1 MSYHDHSFLPPDDE
15 ELTREERYARR
26 VMNEVHR
33 MDAAQIAEERR
44 REAGLEDDFSFTT
57 DPHAD
62 EQRGRQG
69 GWQEDRHEGFSE
81 NERNGSYEGGQGGN
95 SGGNQGDQRGNY
107 GSSEGGQGDNDGRN
121 QSSRQGDS
129 ATEAQAHFASSD
141 KPKKNR
147 GTAFWQLIS
156 GTILL
161 HEGLSQYYRYMLWIA
176 VLFFA
181 SIAVMFMTLHLD
193 RRYAELETQVRVLRA
208 KATLLEEER
217 CRKTTYTSIFN
228 ELKKRNIDLLPRE
241 KPWHELTE

>member
-1 MSYHDHSFLPPDDE
+1 MSYHDHSFLPPEEE
-15 ELTREERYARR
+15 ELTHEERYARR
-26 VMNEVHR
+26 VLNEVHR
-33 MDAAQIAEERR
+33 IDAAQIDEERR
-44 REAGLEDDFSFTT
+44 REERLEDDFSFTT
-57 DPHAD
+57 DPH
-62 EQRGRQG
+62 RSKLVG
-69 GWQEDRHEGFSE
+69 
-81 NERNGSYEGGQGGN
+81 NKEGGQDEGEDFTR
-95 SGGNQGDQRGNY
+95 SGQNGFSQSDQDF
-107 GSSEGGQGDNDGRN
+107 GQGNPTTENDPTTKDDPTSKN
-121 QSSRQGDS
+121 D
-129 ATEAQAHFASSD
+129 AQFASSD

-241 KPWHELTE
+241 KPWQELTE